1 MDIKIGKNKIK
12 VVDDFLNDE
21 DFNNLVKLNINTHP
35 VKDFN
40 IYHNEINEN
49 GILKSTIDK
58 TIITKIHKNY
68 HHKAIQI
75 LKDLNEEKVKLYD
88 YSDLTIIVTNKNSK
102 FPIHDDTPNK
112 LLSGVI
118 YISPQ
123 SNKGTSFFEDKKGR
137 NEKYINWKPNRA
149 VFFSRKERETWHS
162 YEGDNLNHRIV
173 LVYNLM
179 TNKIREVYKVEK
191 KIIILEILDGKLILI
206 YLDILKRIFNN
217 AF

>member
-191 KIIILEILDGKLILI
+191 KNYYFGNFRWKINP
-206 YLDILKRIFNN
+206 YLFRYFKAYF
-217 AF
+217 

>member
-12 VVDDFLNDE
+12 VIDNFLNNE
-21 DFNNLVKLNINTHP
+21 DLDNLIKLKIDTHP

-58 TIITKIHKNY
+58 TLITKLNKNY
-68 HHKAIQI
+68 HNKAIEI
-75 LKDLNEEKVKLYD
+75 LKDLNEEKAKLYD
-88 YSDLTIIVTNKNSK
+88 YSDFTIIVTNKNSK

-123 SNKGTSFFEDKKGR
+123 SNRGTSFFEDKKGT
-137 NEKYINWKPNRA
+137 NEKYIDWKPNRA

-191 KIIILEILDGKLILI
+191 KNYYFGNFRWKINP
-206 YLDILKRIFNN
+206 YLFRYFKAYF
-217 AF
+217 